1 MDQEFANKL
10 AFVMGGGSGI
20 GLAAARLM
28 AARGAAV
35 AIFSDRE
42 DSIEAARRI
51 GEETGARALG
61 FVGDGAQAADV
72 ERAIHATAA
81 AWGGLDI
88 IVNSAAIHPYGDALS
103 TDEATWDRTLQVNLK
118 SMYLTAHTGIGFM
131 IERGG
136 GAIVNVASNQGSAC
150 SRNLSAY
157 ATSKGAILAFTRTLA
172 MDFGAR
178 GIRANSVSPGPIATP
193 MLQRAAELFGDG
205 KTLDE
210 TYRDWG
216 KRVPLQ
222 RIGQPEE
229 LAEVVAFLAG
239 PRSSYC
245 TGADFVADGGL
256 LANLGF

>member
-1 MDQEFANKL
+1 MVELEFANKL

-20 GLAAARLM
+20 GLAAAKLM

-35 AIFSDRE
+35 ALFSDHE
-42 DSIEAARRI
+42 DSIEAARQI
-51 GEETGARALG
+51 AATGARAIG
-61 FVGDGAQAADV
+61 FVGDGSHATDV
-72 ERAIHATAA
+72 ERAIKATAA
-81 AWGGLDI
+81 EWGGLDI
-88 IVNSAAIHPYGDALS
+88 IVNSAAIHPYGDAVS
-103 TDEATWDRTLQVNLK
+103 THEAIWDRTIQVNVK
-118 SMYLTAHTGIGFM
+118 SMYLTAHFGIDLM
-131 IERGG
+131 VQRGG

-178 GIRANSVSPGPIATP
+178 GVRANSVSPGPIATP
-193 MLQRAAELFGDG
+193 MLQRAAELFGEG
-205 KTLDE
+205 QTVDE
-210 TYRDWG
+210 TYQEWG

-229 LAEVVAFLAG
+229 LAEVIAFLAS